1 MFTSPP
7 IGRFPAN
14 PVRAVEDGLGEILAQ
29 QKLDQRHPL
38 LVAGHRRMRAA
49 SKTNAAAGR
58 IRKRHHRT
66 ALLLTDQTIPRFR
79 S

>member
-29 QKLDQRHPL
+29 RELDQRHPL
-38 LVAGHRRMRAA
+38 LVAGHRRMRARHPRPVQRRDGFA
-49 SKTNAAAGR
+49 SD
-58 IRKRHHRT
+58 IIE
-66 ALLLTDQTIPRFR
+66 LPC